1 MKYTK
6 VDWPEI
12 QDYMGNLDFE
22 TECYFD
28 PKKNVWFIPEW
39 WEVEYQLENDW
50 TGCDI
55 GDLDDAMG

>member
-1 MKYTK
+1 MKYTR

-12 QDYMGNLDFE
+12 QDYMENPDFE

-28 PKKNVWFIPEW
+28 PKKNAWFIPEW
-39 WEVEYQLENDW
+39 WEIEYQLENDW

-55 GDLDDAMG
+55 GDLEDARG